1 MEGGRVK
8 INCGMMVLIM
18 VMLGMMVGQSDASFQ
33 QCLVRCVRTCFL
45 DIPCLYRCA
54 TNCYLTDPP
63 DVHVAAGATT
73 NQQLCSLRCLATTL
87 TRDRSTV
94 LAESKKA
101 GKEAVAEKLVERC
114 STTCDNKKN

>member
-1 MEGGRVK
+1 
-8 INCGMMVLIM
+8 MMVLIM
-18 VMLGMMVGQSDASFQ
+18 VILGMMVGQSDASFQ

-73 NQQLCSLRCLATTL
+73 NQQLCSLGCLATTL
-87 TRDRSTV
+87 TRDRST
-94 LAESKKA
+94 
-101 GKEAVAEKLVERC
+101 G
-114 STTCDNKKN
+114 TCPTFD